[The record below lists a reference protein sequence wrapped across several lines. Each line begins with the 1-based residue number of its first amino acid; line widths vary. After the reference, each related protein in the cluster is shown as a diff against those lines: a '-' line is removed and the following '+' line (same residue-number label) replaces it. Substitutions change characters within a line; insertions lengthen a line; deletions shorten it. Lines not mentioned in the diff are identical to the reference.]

1 MNIRTGICA
10 TVLTLVSLL
19 SGCGHAKTDTPP
31 STAFLDEAL
40 RESFAQTGAPGAI
53 VAVQTPQYTWMRSV
67 GVANTATGEA
77 MAPAMHT
84 RIASVTKIFTVT
96 MLLQA
101 AAEGLLSLDDPISRY
116 HPNIPNGDRITL
128 RLLANHRSGIG
139 NYESNDRWLAQWKAD
154 PERAWTPEELVAFGI
169 EESPLF
175 PPGTDFRYSNTN
187 TVLIGLVLE
196 KVTGKPVGQ
205 LYQDRILRPLGL
217 RATAF
222 SGAAPS
228 IARPHPRGYTLFGQS
243 SGADPVDAT
252 DWNPSVAWTAGG
264 LTSTAEDLLAFG
276 RAMGTGKGLLPP
288 ERQAE
293 RLASLLP
300 EPGKPETSYGLGLM
314 GMRDWIGHTGEI
326 PGFTATLFYHRGLH
340 ATVVVLVNSDIA
352 SGGCPRPIPTLAKN
366 RRDHRCDAPANLINA
381 ALANAL
387 GKPVPPPPTP

>member
-1 MNIRTGICA
+1 MNIRTRICT
-10 TVLTLVSLL
+10 TVLMLVSLL
-19 SGCGHAKTDTPP
+19 AGCGPARTDEPP
-31 STAFLDEAL
+31 STAFLDAAL
-40 RESFAQTGAPGAI
+40 ERSFAQTGAPGAI
-53 VAVQTPQYTWMRSV
+53 VAVQTPEYTWMRAV
-67 GVANTATGEA
+67 GVANTATGDA

-96 MLLQA
+96 VLLQA

-116 HPNIPNGDRITL
+116 YPNIPNGDRITL

-139 NYESNDRWLAQWKAD
+139 NYESNDRWVAQWKAD
-154 PERAWTPEELVAFGI
+154 PERAWTPVELVAFGI

-196 KVTGKPVGQ
+196 QVTGRPVGQ
-205 LYQDRILRPLGL
+205 LYQERILQPLGL

-222 SGAAPS
+222 SGADPS
-228 IARPHPRGYTLFGQS
+228 IPRPHPRGYTLFGRS

-276 RAMGTGKGLLPP
+276 RAMGTGEGLLPP
-288 ERQAE
+288 EQQAE
-293 RLASLLP
+293 RLDSLLP

-326 PGFTATLFYHRGLH
+326 PGFTATLFYHRVLH
-340 ATVVVLVNSDIA
+340 ATVVVLVNSDVA
-352 SGGCPRPIPTLAKN
+352 SGGCPPRIPTSAKS
-366 RRDHRCDAPANLINA
+366 RRNGPCDVPANLINA
-381 ALANAL
+381 ALADAL
-387 GKPVPPPPTP
+387 GKPIPPPTT